1 MMDYCIILYRVFDV
15 EIFSFKWRNFS
26 KFLNQEGHIKIFQW
40 DQQCKNYTWKINRSH
55 DLTRIS
61 GIHMDIN
68 TSVSDDVTKSCG
80 FKFSIIFAPKNLLVW
95 RIIMWESKLFPN
107 CFTYCMYSFFPF
119 MFCFIQ
125 LAYGGSQSRNTIH
138 IQDFL
143 LNRKKLST
151 KRRLLK
157 IRGLNMYIFK
167 F

>member
-95 RIIMWESKLFPN
+95 RIITWESKLFPN
-107 CFTYCMYSFFPF
+107 CFTYCMYSFFHL
-119 MFCFIQ
+119 CF
-125 LAYGGSQSRNTIH
+125 ASSN
-138 IQDFL
+138 L
-143 LNRKKLST
+143 LTEAHSPEIPYT
-151 KRRLLK
+151 FK
-157 IRGLNMYIFK
+157 IF